1 MRVGSVAIF
10 RGHWHFENGLT
21 LVEFLPADE
30 ALGLIAAVCHFAAV
44 SAVQAPVHGGRSG
57 GSGT

>member
-1 MRVGSVAIF
+1 MRVGSVAIL

-30 ALGLIAAVCHFAAV
+30 ALGLIAVAVCH
-44 SAVQAPVHGGRSG
+44 SAVLAVLAQDHADRSG